1 MKKIF
6 TLFSL
11 LLAGISAFA
20 NPALFKAK
28 SQTESRINENSV
40 ELSLP
45 IDVSTPKLTQG
56 NSSSF
61 VLNTRAE
68 ELNYYLSGSFNDAV
82 LGDENYKF
90 SPAEDGSGNYVLE
103 FNGTLTNTFL
113 INTGSWDLFYAT
125 NGTEPIEL
133 GVPFQTDVNG
143 NYYIT
148 TENKDNIIDAV
159 LIFNPES
166 GLLTIT
172 GEYQQPEYAYQIY
185 SNFLYDFGDFIPQEN
200 GTWTFSTDIQGA
212 PGQFYIL
219 KINNLDKA
227 LISYIYATVYEYIDI
242 DQPLVCSETS
252 GYPFN
257 ILPGEYTLIFDPES
271 LTLKAE
277 GQISQET
284 FYLENP
290 VVHKSYQLE
299 ETEDG
304 SGIFTCPSGINVLF
318 TGYYVRSNY
327 GRYFGSNGSELIPGE
342 VYQTNFNYDP
352 INTVEKKNIDDV
364 DVKFIP
370 QTGELTINGSLL
382 TPAIAIFGNIFFDP
396 SEGEKWGM
404 YPVMNRN
411 GVYKTDVPIEIFGG
425 DFTILMYDPYIGI
438 DADEYCFWG
447 PDIDLT
453 PISLNQL
460 TQCYNNQ
467 NTFKIEQGSYNF
479 AFDLETRTL
488 LVTEE
493 DAPAVDAYLIETG
506 SDIYADGAEISFN
519 IFPLNLPTEISDFTV
534 YYRQQNEPEYK
545 SFEVSGN
552 NFTLPLEGLNPDS
565 EYVYEI
571 YATANSQVSEY
582 RSEVLEYE
590 FRTPEIEVDITRS
603 QVQVTDSSLSFNY
616 SIQSNLIGDY
626 VYELYYALIPNKE
639 ESDIDDAYN
648 ADYEVS
654 YLTEK
659 EGVFTVENLS
669 PSTNY
674 IMYYVIEVKVGDAEG
689 GKGIYYLLFS
699 TEESSFVN
707 EISSSKDSKA
717 IYYDLQGRRIDNPS
731 KGIFIEVNGSKTRKV
746 VIR

>member
-1 MKKIF
+1 MMFLPKY
-6 TLFSL
+6 
-11 LLAGISAFA
+11 IS
-20 NPALFKAK
+20 
-28 SQTESRINENSV
+28 SR
-40 ELSLP
+40 
-45 IDVSTPKLTQG
+45 
-56 NSSSF
+56 
-61 VLNTRAE
+61 
-68 ELNYYLSGSFNDAV
+68 AV
-82 LGDENYKF
+82 L
-90 SPAEDGSGNYVLE
+90 SPSNVLAE
-103 FNGTLTNTFL
+103 TLTASSPSANT
-113 INTGSWDLFYAT
+113 
-125 NGTEPIEL
+125 
-133 GVPFQTDVNG
+133 
-143 NYYIT
+143 
-148 TENKDNIIDAV
+148 
-159 LIFNPES
+159 
-166 GLLTIT
+166 
-172 GEYQQPEYAYQIY
+172 
-185 SNFLYDFGDFIPQEN
+185 
-200 GTWTFSTDIQGA
+200 
-212 PGQFYIL
+212 
-219 KINNLDKA
+219 
-227 LISYIYATVYEYIDI
+227 
-242 DQPLVCSETS
+242 
-252 GYPFN
+252 
-257 ILPGEYTLIFDPES
+257 
-271 LTLKAE
+271 
-277 GQISQET
+277 
-284 FYLENP
+284 
-290 VVHKSYQLE
+290 
-299 ETEDG
+299 
-304 SGIFTCPSGINVLF
+304 
-318 TGYYVRSNY
+318 
-327 GRYFGSNGSELIPGE
+327 
-342 VYQTNFNYDP
+342 
-352 INTVEKKNIDDV
+352 
-364 DVKFIP
+364 
-370 QTGELTINGSLL
+370 
-382 TPAIAIFGNIFFDP
+382 
-396 SEGEKWGM
+396 
-404 YPVMNRN
+404 
-411 GVYKTDVPIEIFGG
+411 
-425 DFTILMYDPYIGI
+425 
-438 DADEYCFWG
+438 
-447 PDIDLT
+447 
-453 PISLNQL
+453 
-460 TQCYNNQ
+460 
-467 NTFKIEQGSYNF
+467 
-479 AFDLETRTL
+479 TL

-493 DAPAVDAYLIETG
+493 NSPAVDAYLIETG

-590 FRTPEIEVDITRS
+590 FRTPEIEVDINRS